1 MEALHRPSSSRNRGH
16 LHHPQ
21 TVKTVLFV
29 CTANICRSPM
39 AAAILR
45 RRIADMGLADQVNVE
60 SSGVW
65 ARDGQPAAEY
75 AVTVLAGRG
84 IPLTDHRSRSLT
96 EAMLEGADVVLVM
109 EETHR
114 RSIFYLTPVH
124 LRKVL
129 LLTELVGDHVD
140 VDDPYGGSIEGY
152 VNTEAQL
159 EALIDAGLPRLLQ
172 QLGVAPL
179 PQSRPPE
186 GAA

>member
-1 MEALHRPSSSRNRGH
+1 
-16 LHHPQ
+16 
-21 TVKTVLFV
+21 
-29 CTANICRSPM
+29 M

-152 VNTEAQL
+152 VNTEARL

-179 PQSRPPE
+179 PPDSTS
-186 GAA
+186 